1 MEKVSQKNAGQNN
14 VGQILVPNLTEEILT
29 KDEEKRYE
37 ELCAMAFDFARN
49 DACENLEIMLNAGLS
64 ENLKNHKGDSL
75 LMLAS
80 YHNSLPTAQMLL
92 KRGARVD
99 EKNDRGQTPLA
110 GVCFKGYFEM
120 AKLLVESGANIR
132 ENNGL
137 GMTPFA
143 YALMFGRKDIAK
155 FFLEYEGAAGER
167 GAKSG
172 ADSVSLDSARLDSV
186 GFDSVARD
194 AAKLDSSDL
203 DSASAT
209 NANAARIAKATS
221 VKSALKNKLSIFI
234 AACFSA
240 LFAPFRMRANQN
252 PNK

>member
-1 MEKVSQKNAGQNN
+1 MENVGQKNASQKDLS
-14 VGQILVPNLTEEILT
+14 QNLTPNLT
-29 KDEEKRYE
+29 KDEERRYE

-167 GAKSG
+167 SAKSG
-172 ADSVSLDSARLDSV
+172 VDSSDLDSDMSDSA
-186 GFDSVARD
+186 GFDSAVRD
-194 AAKLDSSDL
+194 TAKLDSSDL
-203 DSASAT
+203 DSASAI
-209 NANAARIAKATS
+209 NARVERIAKATS
-221 VKSALKNKLSIFI
+221 AKSALKNKLSIFV

>member
-1 MEKVSQKNAGQNN
+1 MEKVSQKDLSQNN
-14 VGQILVPNLTEEILT
+14 VGQNLAPNLT

-80 YHNSLPTAQMLL
+80 YHNSLATAQMLL

-120 AKLLVESGANIR
+120 AKFLVESGANIR

-155 FFLEYEGAAGER
+155 FFLEYESTAGER
-167 GAKSG
+167 GAKCG
-172 ADSVSLDSARLDSV
+172 VDSSDLDSDMSNAAS
-186 GFDSVARD
+186 FDSAVRD
-194 AAKLDSSDL
+194 TAKLDSSDL
-203 DSASAT
+203 DSASAI
-209 NANAARIAKATS
+209 NARVERIAKTTS
-221 VKSALKNKLSIFI
+221 AKSALRNKLSIFV